1 MEKNDDLK
9 KERRRLRRK
18 RDIRYATT
26 LGLMFA
32 ATTTIV
38 YFAIPNTAKGT
49 EEVGGGST
57 TTRTSYVPD
66 DTTDGFTPVQK
77 FTSNLT
83 SVQGLT
89 AKLTANVSY
98 PNNNFGLDSTIAFS
112 MPELALDKIGLNLK
126 ANLTY
131 NGTAVTVND
140 GANADTLDLDMLNG
154 SLYVSAM
161 GINYKS
167 EVDSR
172 VDFMKSLI
180 RIFDIQSANIDLDS
194 MSSSLTSGD
203 STTKITSAL
212 SQMKE
217 EDLSDGTYRFT
228 LNMDNMTIVMTADKN
243 CLLTGA
249 YTLDSNPLSFGDW
262 KIGFNLSEV
271 TMSDNITIVDPE
283 ASGKKKYY
291 EINDSTKLI
300 EKLYNVYKGKNVGI
314 SIEAALTNGT
324 ADEALSGS
332 ANVDFSAKSFMD
344 DYLDVKL
351 DSTYSYFAKSTDAEK
366 TKDSQSLGAVYT
378 PEAAYLTYNDALKAK
393 MSHGA
398 MASLVDSMKAKFGQT
413 ETKSATTAFD
423 FVTQSPLMKDIYDG
437 HYEKVLTELKKITVD
452 DNSLKISVSLDQ
464 LGLGSDSEVVVT
476 LNGNDATETTPVDL
490 ASIAV
495 HNLTLSSA
503 VKLTSATFKTVDYS
517 TSRIDEAKAGTGYLS
532 LDFAGGVFNQI
543 YDLANTQKFGL
554 TINSA
559 SDKMG
564 TNGTV
569 IEETGTN
576 TKFVLSGSAQADIK
590 NKVGTGHIQV
600 VQTSK
605 DWSLGS
611 NGAVVS
617 QIHDI
622 TADMTAASA
631 SAEAKLLFSYSNKL
645 AENDKPLNGDLSVAS
660 IEDIVSQ
667 VKDIFSPTAP
677 DQRWVKFLDGVKAQA
692 AETVIG
698 RLMKKDFGA
707 LLESKIL
714 KSVTNVHNAKT
725 AYDEIKAVVD
735 GHLIGDDGHD
745 IVVYLPLGT
754 SASNTDEVKGL
765 RLENFVYQKYTINV
779 DLSLNSYNDKVV
791 TSLTEDSSYVNF
803 SSLKTL
809 VKFGIKTS
817 YLTSFH
823 LSAKMSVSG
832 ILNISL
838 ANIPVDFYL
847 SVVDKTVKVSGH
859 FRKIP
864 LNNLFNN
871 DASGALWDTL
881 SMKSY
886 RNVDFY
892 YQAPASGGNGGN
904 IYFYEYNHLPI
915 SGDTTVVKKVYAPY
929 FVENILK
936 YILVDVLNMNASYAK
951 SITSKSATGSKQPI
965 TIEKVLNSYTFTD
978 GTTPSFGLSLN
989 TAVLAN
995 NSQLGNMDLTI
1006 NTNTAGYLSGMSFSL
1021 AINIPI
1027 LSPTI
1032 SATVTNANIGGEN
1045 WVGIADAETAWN
1057 SMMARTSFD
1066 SVEGY

>member
-1 MEKNDDLK
+1 MEKNDELK

-18 RDIRYATT
+18 RDFRYATV
-26 LGLMFA
+26 LGVMFA

-49 EEVGGGST
+49 EDVGGGAT
-57 TTRTSYVPD
+57 TTRSSYVPD
-66 DTTDGFTPVQK
+66 DTTTEFTPVQK

-89 AKLTANVSY
+89 AKLVANVTY

-126 ANLTY
+126 ANMTY
-131 NGTAVTVND
+131 NGAAVTVND
-140 GANADTLDLDMLNG
+140 GANADTLDLDMLDG

-167 EVDSR
+167 DVDNR
-172 VDFMKSLI
+172 VDFMKSII
-180 RIFDIQSANIDLDS
+180 RIFDIQSANLDLDS

-203 STTKITSAL
+203 TTTKITDAL

-217 EDLSDGTYRFT
+217 EDLTDGTYRFT
-228 LNMDNMTIVMTADKN
+228 LNIDDMTIVMTADKN

-249 YTLDSNPLSFGDW
+249 YTLDTNPLTFGDW
-262 KIGFNLSEV
+262 KITFNLSDV
-271 TMSDNITIVDPE
+271 TMSDNITIVNPE
-283 ASGKKKYY
+283 VSGKKYY
-291 EINDSTKLI
+291 EVNDSTKLI
-300 EKLYNVYKGKNVGI
+300 EKLYNVYKGKNVGVAI
-314 SIEAALTNGT
+314 SADLANGT
-324 ADEALSGS
+324 ANESLTGS
-332 ANVDFSAKSFMD
+332 ANVDFSAQSYMD
-344 DYLDVKL
+344 DYLDIKL
-351 DSTYSYFAKSTDAEK
+351 DSTYSYFAKTTDTEK
-366 TKDSQSLGAVYT
+366 TTDSQSLGAVYT

-398 MASLVDSMKAKFGQT
+398 MTALIDSMKAKFGQT

-437 HYEKVLTELKKITVD
+437 HYEKVLTELKKVTI
-452 DNSLKISVSLDQ
+452 DNNTINVSVSLDQ
-464 LGLGSDSEVVVT
+464 LGLGSDSEVVVS
-476 LNGNDATETTPVDL
+476 LNGNDSTKTTPVDL
-490 ASIAV
+490 AAITV
-495 HNLTLSSA
+495 KNLTLSSA
-503 VKLTSATFKTVDYS
+503 VKLTTATFKTVAYS
-517 TSRIDEAKAGTGYLS
+517 TERIDAAKAGTGYLS

-543 YDLANTQKFGL
+543 YDLANTQKFGV

-590 NKVGTGHIQV
+590 NKVGTGHIQA

-605 DWSLGS
+605 DWSLDS
-611 NGAVVS
+611 NGALVS
-617 QIHDI
+617 EIHDI
-622 TADMTAASA
+622 TADMTAGSD
-631 SAEAKLLFSYSNKL
+631 STEAKLLFSYSNKL

-995 NSQLGNMDLTI
+995 NSQLGDMDLTI
-1006 NTNTAGYLSGMSFSL
+1006 KTNTAGYLSGLDFSL
-1021 AINIPI
+1021 AIDIP
-1027 LSPTI
+1027 LLKPTI
-1032 SATVTNANIGGEN
+1032 SASVSNVNIGGEN

>member
-1 MEKNDDLK
+1 MEKNDELK

-49 EEVGGGST
+49 EEAGGGAT
-57 TTRTSYVPD
+57 TTRSSYVPD
-66 DTTDGFTPVQK
+66 DTTGEFTPVQK

-131 NGTAVTVND
+131 NGAAVTVND

-161 GINYKS
+161 GVNYKS
-167 EVDSR
+167 DVDNR

-180 RIFDIQSANIDLDS
+180 RIFDIQSANLDLDS

-217 EDLSDGTYRFT
+217 EDLTDGTYRFT
-228 LNMDNMTIVMTADKN
+228 LNIDNMTIVMTADKN

-249 YTLDSNPLSFGDW
+249 YTLDTNPLTFGDW
-262 KIGFNLSEV
+262 KITFNLSDV
-271 TMSDNITIVDPE
+271 TMSDSITIVDPE

-291 EINDSTKLI
+291 EVNDSTKLI

-314 SIEAALTNGT
+314 TIDAALTNGT
-324 ADEALSGS
+324 ANEVLSGG

-344 DYLDVKL
+344 DYLDIKL
-351 DSTYSYFAKSTDAEK
+351 DSTYSYFAKSTDTEK
-366 TKDSQSLGAVYT
+366 TTDSQSLGAVYT

-437 HYEKVLTELKKITVD
+437 HYEKVLTELKKITID
-452 DNSLKISVSLDQ
+452 DNSILISVSLDQ

-476 LNGNDATETTPVDL
+476 INGNDATEATPVNL

-495 HNLTLSSA
+495 HNLTLSSS

-517 TSRIDEAKAGTGYLS
+517 TSRIDAAKAGTGYLS
-532 LDFAGGVFNQI
+532 LDFAGGVFDQI

-590 NKVGTGHIQV
+590 NKVGTGHIQA

-605 DWSLGS
+605 DWSLDS
-611 NGAVVS
+611 NGALVS

-631 SAEAKLLFSYSNKL
+631 SNEAKLLFSYSNKL
-645 AENDKPLNGDLSVAS
+645 AKNDKPLNGDLSVAS
-660 IEDIVSQ
+660 IEDIISQ
-667 VKDIFSPTAP
+667 VKDIFSPSAP
-677 DQRWVKFLDGVKAQA
+677 DQRWVKFLDSVKAKT

-714 KSVTNVHNAKT
+714 KSVTNVHNDKT
-725 AYDEIKAVVD
+725 AYDEIKVVVD

-754 SASNTDEVKGL
+754 SSSNTDEVKGL

-779 DLSLNSYNDKVV
+779 DLSLNAYNDTVV

-823 LSAKMSVSG
+823 LSAKMT
-832 ILNISL
+832 IDTLIKTIP
-838 ANIPVDFYL
+838 NIPVDFYL

-859 FRKIP
+859 FRNIP
-864 LNNLFNN
+864 LYDIFNN
-871 DASGALWDTL
+871 DAKWGLLDTL
-881 SMKSY
+881 STKAY

-904 IYFYEYNHLPI
+904 IYLYEYNHLPV

-936 YILVDVLNMNASYAK
+936 YLLVDILNVKAKYAS
-951 SITSKSATGSKQPI
+951 SIVSTSATGFKSPI

-995 NSQLGNMDLTI
+995 NDQLGNMDLTI
-1006 NTNTAGYLSGMSFSL
+1006 NTNTAGYLAGMSFSL

-1032 SATVTNANIGGEN
+1032 SATVTNENIGGEN
-1045 WVGIADAETAWN
+1045 WTGIADAETAWN

-1066 SVEGY
+1066 AVEGY